1 MNWKISCLVLNSFY
15 VIEFFLCVV
24 IDDSNARAT
33 KWWRNEMIVIKGAK
47 IDLRTN
53 SYNFMQII
61 FDTTLILPNAFSCI
75 DFIL

>member
-1 MNWKISCLVLNSFY
+1 
-15 VIEFFLCVV
+15 
-24 IDDSNARAT
+24 
-33 KWWRNEMIVIKGAK
+33 MIVIEGTK

-53 SYNFMQII
+53 SYNFMPII